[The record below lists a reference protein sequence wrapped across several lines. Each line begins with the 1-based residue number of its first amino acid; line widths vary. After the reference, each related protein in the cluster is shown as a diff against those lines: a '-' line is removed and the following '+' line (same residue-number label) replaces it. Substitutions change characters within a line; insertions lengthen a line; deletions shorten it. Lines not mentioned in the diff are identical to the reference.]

1 MAVSELQV
9 IQSTLERAARRRR
22 WARGLRGM
30 WVGLLAGAVLS
41 LLLTGAYHL
50 WPLPLW
56 MLPLAALIPI
66 PCLLIGFV
74 VGGWRKVSLA
84 QIARGWMVATSS
96 GTPQHCL
103 EVALIPEP
111 PVGAI

>member
-30 WVGLLAGAVLS
+30 WVGLLAGACSVASVDGRLS
-41 LLLTGAYHL
+41 PLA
-50 WPLPLW
+50 LPLW

-84 QIARGWMVATSS
+84 QIARWWMVANIFRNAS
-96 GTPQHCL
+96 
-103 EVALIPEP
+103 ALLWR
-111 PVGAI
+111 